1 VELPTARSSIAAS
14 NTGSRRSQCQEL
26 RAGFAFQK
34 FRLPT
39 FRSGQGPDVAALRRA
54 LRQRHPP
61 AFDRDLAEKTC
72 VFLGRDVLTGE
83 VGGFSTAR
91 FYLHHSATRLVG
103 IYFSGDT
110 IILPAYWGEG
120 GLHRAVMGA
129 MARWK
134 LAHPRIPL
142 YWHLICSG
150 YRTYLTL
157 ARNFPVHWPHHERP
171 TPPEIRELLH
181 SVCRRDMAMPGGPTD
196 GVIAVEGPQPV
207 LKAAVAPFTPAV
219 LALPEVAFFVAANP
233 GYADGDELA
242 MLAPLTP
249 GRSCAWPFRQDAATP
264 TVGEPVNAT
273 SPARGGGD
281 LMRSS
286 IRRKPVPGLGCRT
299 GCPIRPRHERSA
311 PGATRGPAHG
321 SAGHRRIG
329 VSAGPMAEPA
339 ARIRRILPPAS
350 PWWTTKTSVPGS
362 RNRLARCVRMLTVDA
377 PIVYEAT
384 SGSTGS
390 PQAGPL
396 HAGDAADLQRLVPA
410 LE

>member
-1 VELPTARSSIAAS
+1 MPGTSRLLRVSEIPVADLSVRDQDRMWQLYVEHYD
-14 NTGSRRSQCQEL
+14 NVSRL
-26 RAGFAFQK
+26 
-34 FRLPT
+34 
-39 FRSGQGPDVAALRRA
+39 
-54 LRQRHPP
+54 

-72 VFLGRDVLTGE
+72 VFLGRDVVTGE

-110 IILPAYWGEG
+110 IILPRYWGEG

-181 SVCRRDMAMPGGPTD
+181 SVCRARYGDAWRAD
-196 GVIAVEGPQPV
+196 RGVIAVEGPQPV

-242 MLAPLTP
+242 MLAPITP
-249 GRSCAWPFRQDAATP
+249 RAILHMALRQMQRRRPTASSSTPRAQRAAE
-264 TVGEPVNAT
+264 VT
-273 SPARGGGD
+273 S
-281 LMRSS
+281 
-286 IRRKPVPGLGCRT
+286 
-299 GCPIRPRHERSA
+299 
-311 PGATRGPAHG
+311 
-321 SAGHRRIG
+321 
-329 VSAGPMAEPA
+329 
-339 ARIRRILPPAS
+339 
-350 PWWTTKTSVPGS
+350 
-362 RNRLARCVRMLTVDA
+362 
-377 PIVYEAT
+377 
-384 SGSTGS
+384 
-390 PQAGPL
+390 
-396 HAGDAADLQRLVPA
+396 
-410 LE
+410 